1 MQGGHACSLVPPRS
15 RAALPVVVVLLVLP
29 SHCRQREWQGVAV
42 GGRGREVGRERG
54 RRPRRRCH
62 RRRRRRRHLEERE
75 REAAVVVP
83 LCCCCCRCHRD
94 KIISKR
100 KKGKKLWTTLACWP
114 SHSCAANLSQHRH
127 RLAVPS
133 SSGREGGSSCRA
145 WS

>member
-15 RAALPVVVVLLVLP
+15 RAALPVIVILLILP
-29 SHCRQREWQGVAV
+29 SYCHWREWQGVA
-42 GGRGREVGRERG
+42 GSGSGWQRERSG
-54 RRPRRRCH
+54 EGEGPQAMSS
-62 RRRRRRRHLEERE
+62 LSPLSSGGERE
-75 REAAVVVP
+75 REVAVIVP
-83 LCCCCCRCHRD
+83 LCCCCCRCRHD